1 MLHKRYAQIRTL
13 VDRRFVL
20 YRRRCRA
27 EGVEIERIEL
37 WHDLL
42 EAGLAADRDFPAAGP
57 AAAGPAW
64 AEHVLAK
71 VEERYQMIRNRSP
84 KRTMG

>member
-1 MLHKRYAQIRTL
+1 MLHKRYEQIRTL

-27 EGVEIERIEL
+27 EGVEVDRIEL

-42 EAGLAADRDFPAAGP
+42 EAGLAADREFP
-57 AAAGPAW
+57 AAGPAW

-71 VEERYQMIRNRSP
+71 VEKRYQMIRDRSP
-84 KRTMG
+84 KRTTG